1 MWSFIPGAEAATGM
15 DDELFFRTSAIPL
28 RGMERV
34 CTSKHRVWS
43 PNHRLLGGAPPN
55 TPLKEWRFSMEG
67 LFFAIGFLLGGV
79 CGVLVMCLLQI
90 NRRYHEEDKE

>member
-1 MWSFIPGAEAATGM
+1 MNC
-15 DDELFFRTSAIPL
+15 FFGHL
-28 RGMERV
+28 RFPCGEWNVYVPASIVFGR
-34 CTSKHRVWS
+34 
-43 PNHRLLGGAPPN
+43 PNTRLLGGAPPN

>member
-1 MWSFIPGAEAATGM
+1 MNC
-15 DDELFFRTSAIPL
+15 FFGRLQFPAGEWNVYVPASIVFG
-28 RGMERV
+28 R
-34 CTSKHRVWS
+34 
-43 PNHRLLGGAPPN
+43 PNTAWLGGAPPN

-90 NRRYHEEDKE
+90 NRRYYEEDKE

>member
-1 MWSFIPGAEAATGM
+1 MNC
-15 DDELFFRTSAIPL
+15 FFRTSAIPL

-43 PNHRLLGGAPPN
+43 PKHRLLGGAPPN
-55 TPLKEWRFSMEG
+55 TPLKERRFSMEG

-79 CGVLVMCLLQI
+79 VGVLIMCLLQI
-90 NRRYHEEDKE
+90 NRIGKKPANKKSSVF